1 MKKTM
6 IAGVAAVALAAA
18 TGVAVAQTATPQAA
32 SQPGAERQ
40 HRLRGDADRDGR
52 VTQAEFVDGRLARLA
67 ASDGNGDGTITPEEM
82 QASRQARLTEMADKR
97 FARLDADSNG
107 AISRAEFDA
116 GHAARGERGPRAA
129 HADRRGGRHGPMRGH
144 GARPAAREHGPIVI
158 ADVRA
163 KLTEQFAKL
172 DANGDGAVTADEQR
186 AARQAWGEQRRERRE
201 ARRTQ
206 QPASPAPA
214 SE

>member
-6 IAGVAAVALAAA
+6 IAGVAAVALAAV
-18 TGVAVAQTATPQAA
+18 TSVAMAQTAPQAA

-52 VTQAEFVDGRLARLA
+52 LTQAEFIDGRLARLT
-67 ASDGNGDGTITPEEM
+67 ASDADGDGTVTSEEM
-82 QASRQARLTEMADKR
+82 QAARQARLAERADKR
-97 FARLDADSNG
+97 FAKLDADSNG

-144 GARPAAREHGPIVI
+144 GARPAVREHGPVVI
-158 ADVRA
+158 ADIRA
-163 KLTEQFAKL
+163 KLTEQFGKL
-172 DANGDGAVTADEQR
+172 DANSDGAVTADEQR